1 MKTPRKHNVIG
12 VLDLYGFEISQ
23 CNGFEQFVI
32 NYANEK
38 LHQLITCWTLAAEQ
52 GCSEMLGV
60 FGNKIRTEKQGWG

>member
-1 MKTPRKHNVIG
+1 MLQIKTPRKHNVIG

-52 GCSEMLGV
+52 G
-60 FGNKIRTEKQGWG
+60 

>member
-1 MKTPRKHNVIG
+1 MHPIHFKKMKTPRKHNVIG

-52 GCSEMLGV
+52 GS
-60 FGNKIRTEKQGWG
+60 

>member
-52 GCSEMLGV
+52 GCFDGKDVLKCP
-60 FGNKIRTEKQGWG
+60 FNLWI